1 MSYKIAN
8 FMRGMTPEEEIA
20 RLLSSISETHFACA
34 FFREYQ
40 EHSSAQPR
48 SQVYRAGQL
57 RTALSFAPQTPVAA
71 WTAATIA
78 EISCAIAEHGY
89 SEAYQGKLYSILRRY
104 AAWLV
109 TTQRSPHLI
118 AKDIPERPRTAPPAS
133 RVTPD
138 DLYTEQQVRR
148 IIEYAAGPMQ
158 QAFLAVMYYGALRV
172 HEAANLLWQDVQ
184 EEENGIT
191 YLITNGKTGI
201 TREIPLSPSAT
212 HRLREWQ
219 AEDAPTS
226 PDAFVFHQQRRNA
239 KPNQPL
245 RYHQIWEF
253 THAAV
258 RRAGFDPTKFHTHLL
273 RHSKVT
279 QMVATNLNEKAV
291 AKIAWGT
298 QNSTMLQVYTHLGK
312 REIAT
317 MMKQVGLI

>member
-89 SEAYQGKLYSILRRY
+89 SEAYQGKLYGILRRY
-104 AAWLV
+104 AAWLA

-118 AKDIPERPRTAPPAS
+118 AKDIPGRPRTAPPAS

-148 IIEYAAGPMQ
+148 IIEHAAGISCGHVLWSAAGM
-158 QAFLAVMYYGALRV
+158 AGRRRTHLSRRV
-172 HEAANLLWQDVQ
+172 CVSPAAQ
-184 EEENGIT
+184 E
-191 YLITNGKTGI
+191 
-201 TREIPLSPSAT
+201 RETEPTTPLSPDMGIYSCSSQKS
-212 HRLREWQ
+212 RVRSREV
-219 AEDAPTS
+219 PYPS
-226 PDAFVFHQQRRNA
+226 PPPLKGYADGCSQSQREGSGKDRMGNTE
-239 KPNQPL
+239 L
-245 RYHQIWEF
+245 D
-253 THAAV
+253 HAAGLYTP
-258 RRAGFDPTKFHTHLL
+258 RKKRDCNHDEAGRTDLNTQIDFLKYDAEFRKYRTT
-273 RHSKVT
+273 SEIQGVT
-279 QMVATNLNEKAV
+279 GSD
-291 AKIAWGT
+291 KIPRDGV
-298 QNSTMLQVYTHLGK
+298 SFFP
-312 REIAT
+312 
-317 MMKQVGLI
+317 